1 MCADPWSPG
10 IVAVAWRPAIAM
22 SGDQTNIPNITNSL
36 ESGSAAGGV
45 VADGTGNDH
54 LMAAVFAQAWENMR
68 HIRNERIWF
77 GNI

>member
-1 MCADPWSPG
+1 
-10 IVAVAWRPAIAM
+10 M

-36 ESGSAAGGV
+36 ESGSAASGV
-45 VADGTGNDH
+45 VADGAGNDH
-54 LMAAVFAQAWENMR
+54 LMAAVFAQAWENVR